1 MLGKLALVYGRVVL
15 PTAEAIHHVHK
26 HYVALARVG
35 YHALELGAVVGA
47 PAYGIVAVFRHDG
60 VLLALAPLAAD
71 AQLVVDR
78 GLALLVA

>member
-35 YHALELGAVVGA
+35 HHALELGAVVGA
-47 PAYGIVAVFRHDG
+47 PAYGVVAVLRDDG
-60 VLLALAPLAAD
+60 VPLALAPLAAD
-71 AQLVVDR
+71 AQLIIY
-78 GLALLVA
+78 